1 MRLVSILAAA
11 AAAAAAVAAADHLV
25 LPPLPSGYSSPA
37 LPIGPPQAPPA
48 YMVNN
53 QGNTHGVAPDA
64 GTMNGPILTDKQ
76 MENVVKVENSTQHPS
91 KRATST
97 FWMDGI
103 THGEMPL
110 AGDGYQFYRNV
121 QDFGA
126 MGDGVTDDT
135 EAINRAVSYSSSS
148 NSTERCGQSCGST
161 SVYGALVFFPP
172 GTYLISTP
180 IIQYYY
186 TQFVGDATDRPTIK
200 GSANFTGIALIDT
213 DPYIPGGNGA
223 EWYINQNQFF
233 RQIRNFIFDM
243 TSMAFT
249 NYDGDQEYNATGLHW
264 QVAQATSLQN
274 LDFQMSVSTATNTTT
289 MVGIFME
296 NGSGGFLSD
305 LTFFGGNIGFRA
317 GNQQYTARNLQFTSC
332 LTAISMIWDWG
343 FTWQNIYV
351 YSCWVAID
359 CTSIGGIDSQ
369 GTGSISVLDSHF
381 NGVPY
386 PITLRNGGPY
396 PNIILDNLLVENS
409 ADVVLVSGGEII
421 VAGSTD
427 ALYFTSWNMGRL
439 YDSLSGDGQ
448 DHTGFLSPTP
458 NKPASLLDSSG
469 QYFSQSRPQYETY
482 FSSDFVVA
490 TSNGISNDGTGDQT
504 GAINTLLSSSVG
516 KPVFFPAGIYQV
528 ESTVKVPVGSIIVG
542 EGWSQIMG
550 TGSYFEDASNPQ
562 VMVQVGKVGDS
573 GVIQISDMLFT
584 VKGATAG
591 CILMEWN
598 VHEST
603 QGSAAMWDSHF
614 RVGGAAGSNL
624 QMGNCPKGSD
634 INIDCIAAS
643 MLLHLTEKSSGYFE
657 NLWVWT
663 ADHDLDEPVGSA
675 NTTTASQLNI
685 FTGRGVLV
693 ESQGPTWF
701 YGTSVEHS
709 VLYQLTLSGAEDIF
723 ITHVQT
729 ETPYFQPNP
738 DASQPFDIS
747 RSCVSGSNCEDAW
760 AFRVLDSSD
769 ILVYT
774 AGFYSFFNAFEQTCL
789 NDESCQ
795 ERLVET
801 SFTQGFWLYNIFTI
815 GAAEVVSPM
824 GGIPPTLQSDDNQNG
839 YSTEISAWLVLAED
853 GGDLGVSS
861 GIDGDTVIVY
871 IGDLVWVEPSPILQ
885 CSPPCIMVLPP
896 SPVPAPTPVNFSPI
910 PTSINLGGTVISVVT
925 PSPVTPSEIGFFP
938 VTIPSGV
945 YSSAFSIDSSLTPG
959 PVVISGGGTTQ
970 SITFDP
976 TTGAGG
982 VSANA
987 SLVYYSLPTTIYT
1000 SNGVTQTFSE
1010 AQFTEWATL
1019 PTTTTITTSLS
1030 TRASTSSGSS
1040 SSTTT
1045 TTLLPVWINIGGFYW
1060 SPIPLPGPTPFPIPR
1075 LPELPEI
1082 PDLPCFKLFDIFSI
1096 DCPPDKGK
1104 PTTTYTS
1111 GPASPSCTKSCGTYR
1126 TSDSTS
1132 SSTSSCTTTTSIEC
1146 TSTTICNTY
1155 IGCECQTKT
1164 VTDYWVSC
1172 ATESCTTTS
1181 SSIVSGCDVTATTTT
1196 TGIACLT
1203 VSLNPDT
1210 DDEGDDAY
1218 FPAVASAVIVTNPEF
1233 VSVGSSSYAVS
1244 GGEIIVGGG
1253 AYSVLS
1259 VTEAVTTEID
1269 GTSAVIYPS
1278 STGTSY
1284 DVAVPGL
1291 LATGSSASSASTT
1304 APITTTTSTS
1314 EPSATRIAAFMVFQ
1328 EDVNGEG
1335 IFQWWVVDEY
1345 TNSVTDVCDASADIE
1360 VDSDSAPGVDFIYP
1374 DTTIG
1379 PFTSH
1384 GIEGCVYVGT
1394 TDGAT
1399 VGMMTCPGVDS
1410 IVCEKDPQYNT
1421 DFECSGTV
1429 LTSCVRCI
1437 F

>member
-1 MRLVSILAAA
+1 MRFVRVLVAAA
-11 AAAAAAVAAADHLV
+11 AAATAVADHLN
-25 LPPLPSGYSSPA
+25 LPPLPSGYSSPG
-37 LPIGPPQAPPA
+37 LPIGPPQPPPV
-48 YMVNN
+48 YMVDN

-64 GTMNGPILTDKQ
+64 GTMNGPVLTNKQ
-76 MENVVKVENSTQHPS
+76 MDGVVKAENSTESTS
-91 KRATST
+91 KRATSG

-103 THGEMPL
+103 THGQVRHDTKSAFQVSTDSWQMPL

-126 MGDGVTDDT
+126 VGDGVTDDT
-135 EAINRAVSYSSSS
+135 EAINRAVSYSSMS
-148 NSTERCGQSCGST
+148 NSSERCGQFCGST

-180 IIQYYY
+180 IVQYYY

-223 EWYINQNQFF
+223 EWYINQNQFY

-243 TSMAFT
+243 ISMPFT

-274 LDFQMSVSTATNTTT
+274 LDFQMSVSTASKTTT

-305 LTFFGGNIGFRA
+305 LTFFGFRA

-351 YSCWVAID
+351 HSCWVAID
-359 CTSIGGIDSQ
+359 CTSIGGIGSQ
-369 GTGSISVLDSHF
+369 GTGSISVIDSHF

-386 PITLRNGGPY
+386 PITLRNGGPH
-396 PNIILDNLLVENS
+396 PNIILDNLLIENS
-409 ADVVLVSGGEII
+409 ADVVLISGGETI
-421 VAGSTD
+421 VAGSAD
-427 ALYFTSWNMGRL
+427 ALYFTSWNMGRF

-458 NKPASLLDSSG
+458 NKPTSLKDSSG
-469 QYFSQSRPQYETY
+469 HYFSQSRPQYETY
-482 FSSDFVVA
+482 SSSDFVVA
-490 TSNGISNDGTGDQT
+490 TANGISNDGTGDQS
-504 GAINTLLSSSVG
+504 GAINGLLSSSVG
-516 KPVFFPAGIYQV
+516 SPVFFPAGIYQV
-528 ESTVKVPVGSIIVG
+528 QSTVKVPVGSIIVG
-542 EGWSQIMG
+542 EGWSQIRG

-562 VMVQVGKVGDS
+562 VMVQVGDVGDS

-614 RVGGAAGSNL
+614 RVGGAEGSDL

-634 INIDCIAAS
+634 INTDCIAAS
-643 MLLHLTEKSSGYFE
+643 MLLHLTKQSSGYFE

-709 VLYQLTLSGAEDIF
+709 VLYQLTLSAAKDIF

-729 ETPYFQPNP
+729 ETPYFQPDP
-738 DASQPFDIS
+738 DASQPFDVGFWDS
-747 RSCVSGSNCEDAW
+747 DPDFSGCVSGSNCEDAW

-774 AGFYSFFNAFEQTCL
+774 AGFYSFFDAFEQTCL
-789 NDESCQ
+789 DDESCQ

-815 GAAEVVSPM
+815 GAAQVVSPM

-839 YSTEISAWLVLAED
+839 YSTEISAWLVLAES

-861 GIDGDTVIVY
+861 GVDGDATIVY
-871 IGDLVWVEPSPILQ
+871 IGGLIWVEPSPIVQ

-896 SPVPAPTPVNFSPI
+896 SPVPTPTPVSFNPI
-910 PTSINLGGTVISVVT
+910 PTSINLGGTVISEVT

-945 YSSAFSIDSSLTPG
+945 YGSVFNINSSVTPG
-959 PVVISGGGTTQ
+959 PAVVSGGGTTS

-976 TTGAGG
+976 TVGPGG
-982 VSANA
+982 VWFNA
-987 SLVYYSLPTTIYT
+987 SLVYYTLPTTVYT

-1010 AQFTEWATL
+1010 AQFTEWATI

-1030 TRASTSSGSS
+1030 TRASTSTGSS
-1040 SSTTT
+1040 DSST
-1045 TTLLPVWINIGGFYW
+1045 TTLLPVWVNIGGFYW
-1060 SPIPLPGPTPFPIPR
+1060 SPVPLPGPTPLPIPQ
-1075 LPELPEI
+1075 LPELPDI
-1082 PDLPCFKLFDIFSI
+1082 PEPPCFKLFDIFSI
-1096 DCPPDKGK
+1096 DCPPDKGN

-1111 GPASPSCTKSCGTYR
+1111 GPASPSCTSSCGTYR
-1126 TSDSTS
+1126 TSDSSSS

-1146 TSTTICNTY
+1146 TSATTCNTY
-1155 IGCECQTKT
+1155 IGCECHTKT

-1172 ATESCTTTS
+1172 SVESCTTTS
-1181 SSIVSGCDVTATTTT
+1181 SSVVSGCYVTGTTTT
-1196 TGIACLT
+1196 TGVACLT
-1203 VSLNPDT
+1203 VSLDPET
-1210 DDEGDDAY
+1210 DDEGDDAF
-1218 FPAVASAVIVTNPEF
+1218 FPAVGSAVIVTKPEI
-1233 VSVGSSSYAVS
+1233 VWIGGSVYPVS
-1244 GGEIIVGGG
+1244 GGEITLGRGGG
-1253 AYSVLS
+1253 SYSIPS
-1259 VTEAVTTEID
+1259 VTAAVTTILG

-1278 STGTSY
+1278 TTGTSY
-1284 DVAVPGL
+1284 EVAVPGL
-1291 LATGSSASSASTT
+1291 LATGSSSSATSTT
-1304 APITTTTSTS
+1304 IRTTTTTATTSTTK
-1314 EPSATRIAAFMVFQ
+1314 PSPTRIAAFMVSQ
-1328 EDVNGEG
+1328 QDMNGQG
-1335 IFQWWVVDEY
+1335 VFQWWVIDEY
-1345 TNSVTDVCDASADIE
+1345 TNSITDVCDAHADIE
-1360 VDSDSAPGVDFIYP
+1360 VSSDSAPGYDFTYP
-1374 DTTIG
+1374 DRTIG

-1384 GIEGCVYVGT
+1384 GIKG
-1394 TDGAT
+1394 
-1399 VGMMTCPGVDS
+1399 
-1410 IVCEKDPQYNT
+1410 
-1421 DFECSGTV
+1421 
-1429 LTSCVRCI
+1429 
-1437 F
+1437 